1 MSAGNPVV
9 RGNAERR
16 RAVKLKKLVDRLRSS
31 AEWVWGSNLAEW
43 LADCTGLADGEE
55 QRSRYEAAGQRTFA
69 GLKAGDFGTRGLVPF
84 LVHQGGVLRL
94 LPEVA
99 LQIEREN
106 WDGKTRDLAG
116 RPALAADILR
126 EYLKSIWLPAGPTH
140 NWLASRRWPIPPWLP
155 DRAAET
161 SGATDGSP
169 EQVIRWMFAHTENRP
184 SLPKRDLTLKE
195 CMNDTG
201 CSYREALAA
210 WKALPQGRKRNARQ
224 TDRALQKARRST
236 K

>member
-1 MSAGNPVV
+1 
-9 RGNAERR
+9 
-16 RAVKLKKLVDRLRSS
+16 LKKLVDRLRSS

-43 LADCTGLADGEE
+43 LADCTGLANRKE
-55 QRSRYEAAGQRTFA
+55 QPSRYDAAGQRIFA

-99 LQIEREN
+99 SQIEREN
-106 WDGKTRDLAG
+106 WDGKTRDFAG

-126 EYLKSIWLPAGPTH
+126 EYLKSLWLPAGPTRD
-140 NWLASRRWPIPPWLP
+140 WLAFRQWPIPPWLP
-155 DRAAET
+155 DRDNAGTMEK
-161 SGATDGSP
+161 SDGSP
-169 EQVIRWMFAHTENRP
+169 EQVTRWMFAHTENRA

-201 CSYREALAA
+201 CTYRDALAA
-210 WKALPQGRKRNARQ
+210 WNALPQGRKRNARQ